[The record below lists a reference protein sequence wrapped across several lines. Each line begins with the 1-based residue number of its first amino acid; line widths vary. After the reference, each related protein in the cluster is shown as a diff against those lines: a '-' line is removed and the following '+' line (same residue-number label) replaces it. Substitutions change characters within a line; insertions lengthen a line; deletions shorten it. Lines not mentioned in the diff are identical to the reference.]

1 MNIQKNTND
10 AVGYNVIRQKME
22 DIIEETK
29 ETEEAEINAVCLL
42 PPLHPL
48 PPIHIPPLHIPPI
61 ETSHSF
67 SSLYGDSKTKNIIL
81 PTITKRPK
89 TCSVNIQNNNHDNIY
104 DNNHDNNHDNIYN
117 NNHDNNHKKKEKRV
131 VTQKKQ
137 WMFSDFDFTQSKQ
150 IELLKQ
156 IISPLK
162 ITSISHVSNLHT
174 PESIKEK
181 CLSQEISKKLYG
193 YKSQDQ
199 AKNIWDENKFIS
211 FETCIDLLIRCNLT
225 CFYCKKSVLVLYES
239 VRDPI
244 QWSLERI
251 DNTYGH
257 NYDNVEIAC
266 LKCNVS
272 RRTMYHERYLF
283 TKQLNIIK
291 TDV

>member
-10 AVGYNVIRQKME
+10 AVEYNVIRQKME

-104 DNNHDNNHDNIYN
+104 
-117 NNHDNNHKKKEKRV
+117 DNNHKKKEKRV

-291 TDV
+291 IDV